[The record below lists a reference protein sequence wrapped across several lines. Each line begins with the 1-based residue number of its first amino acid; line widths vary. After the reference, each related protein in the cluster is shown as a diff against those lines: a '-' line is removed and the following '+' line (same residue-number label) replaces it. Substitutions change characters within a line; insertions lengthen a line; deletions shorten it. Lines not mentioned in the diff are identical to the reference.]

1 MKTTLDLPDE
11 LIREVKL
18 RAVVQGRTVKDLV
31 AEILRQGLGI
41 VPPRQPAKPP
51 VGSLVEIGESGLP
64 VIRCRP
70 DAAATRMSVEDLLKI
85 EQEAQAEEDSKH
97 AGLSS

>member
-41 VPPRQPAKPP
+41 TPPRQPEKPT

-70 DAAATRMSVEDLLKI
+70 DASATRMSVEELLKL
-85 EQEAQAEEDSKH
+85 EQEAQAEEDLKH